1 MMQSA
6 FFIYGFLL
14 IITRPGTCHS
24 VSGFLCCLWPDGQ
37 HSTQAPV
44 WIEQGRGV
52 WILVYKI
59 NHGPALCLCIGA
71 RINVYIDTDPDICMH
86 CDSRRPCSVDVF
98 TAAATRAGQ
107 AQELVHLIRGTALQ
121 SYTERPARTST
132 GNRLN
137 QTDNQSEMR
146 NKPIHFVLCLFFF
159 CFCLSSILFLLL
171 IVLCSLSI

>member
-71 RINVYIDTDPDICMH
+71 HINVYIDADPDICIH
-86 CDSRRPCSVDVF
+86 CDSRGLCSVDDL
-98 TAAATRAGQ
+98 TAAAAQPGRAH
-107 AQELVHLIRGTALQ
+107 ELVYSGPWHSITAIA
-121 SYTERPARTST
+121 ERPARTSLT
-132 GNRLN
+132 
-137 QTDNQSEMR
+137 TD
-146 NKPIHFVLCLFFF
+146 
-159 CFCLSSILFLLL
+159 
-171 IVLCSLSI
+171 